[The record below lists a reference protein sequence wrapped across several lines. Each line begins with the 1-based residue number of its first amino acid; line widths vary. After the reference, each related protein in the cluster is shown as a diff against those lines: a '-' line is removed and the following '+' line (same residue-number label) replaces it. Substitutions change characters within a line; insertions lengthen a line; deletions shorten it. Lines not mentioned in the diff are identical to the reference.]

1 MIYYQ
6 VIINPNCLIKSRSM
20 NIQIFSFNSSIVGNL
35 HNAQTFITKGI
46 HQTVLWVKGSMN
58 KIYKHMIN
66 SLSLKQNFVKKGQKI
81 HIFNYV
87 KNIFLM

>member
-1 MIYYQ
+1 
-6 VIINPNCLIKSRSM
+6 
-20 NIQIFSFNSSIVGNL
+20 
-35 HNAQTFITKGI
+35 
-46 HQTVLWVKGSMN
+46 MN

-81 HIFNYV
+81 NIFNYV